1 MEGHVD
7 EALATNAIDLLG
19 QAGRRVLVSGAGH
32 GLGLAVA
39 SAFAGAGARV
49 AALDIDVVTVEGVAE
64 ELGLVAVM
72 QADVNASASIEPAVV
87 AAIETLGGLDVVIN
101 CAAQYPVASLIDE
114 PAELMEAVFQTNVAG
129 YLRVVRA
136 AVPALR
142 RSPSGRIVNFA
153 SVMLFTADPPM
164 MGAYVTS
171 KAAIVGLTRAL
182 ARELGPDGICVNSL
196 APGSIPTIDGLGRR
210 RGGVPA
216 APDGAPVHQAHRTCG
231 GHRGDGAVPGV
242 RGGGIHHRPDAAG
255 RRWLG
260 VRLMAAPMR
269 VDLRDRVAVV
279 TGAGQGLG
287 EAIAV
292 ALADAGA
299 RVAVTDVVQDRANT
313 VAARLPGAAGWRLDV
328 ADWDGVSVV
337 AARISASLGAPTILV
352 NNAGVQ
358 RIAPSTDLSKADW
371 QMVLDVNLAGTFRCA
386 QAFAPGMMAAG
397 GGCIVNVASINALVG
412 MPGRAPYN
420 ASKAGVVAITQVLA
434 AEWAALGIR
443 VNAVAPG
450 YVWTRMLEDAAATG
464 YLWWRGH
471 PGQDTRAASCSTR
484 RDRQRSA
491 LPRFGWRIVRAWAH
505 PDRGRRIHRLRRAGT
520 HLVPHGRAHDRL
532 TKPTG
537 GSHSLSPC
545 EADERERSAVCLR
558 GSCGRAGAHPRP
570 WPRCSGAIGHKHD
583 ASKRCQAGS
592 IAICPM
598 VLTRTV
604 SRCLIC

>member
-196 APGSIPTIDGLGRR
+196 APGSIPTRSTASVGD
-210 RGGVPA
+210 VA
-216 APDGAPVHQAHRTCG
+216 AFQR
-231 GHRGDGAVPGV
+231 
-242 RGGGIHHRPDAAG
+242 
-255 RRWLG
+255 
-260 VRLMAAPMR
+260 RLMELQCIKRIGRVEDIAA
-269 VDLRDRVAVV
+269 
-279 TGAGQGLG
+279 T
-287 EAIAV
+287 
-292 ALADAGA
+292 ALFLASE
-299 RVAVTDVVQDRANT
+299 
-313 VAARLPGAAGWRLDV
+313 GAAFITGQTLLVDGGWVFD
-328 ADWDGVSVV
+328 
-337 AARISASLGAPTILV
+337 
-352 NNAGVQ
+352 
-358 RIAPSTDLSKADW
+358 
-371 QMVLDVNLAGTFRCA
+371 
-386 QAFAPGMMAAG
+386 
-397 GGCIVNVASINALVG
+397 
-412 MPGRAPYN
+412 
-420 ASKAGVVAITQVLA
+420 
-434 AEWAALGIR
+434 
-443 VNAVAPG
+443 
-450 YVWTRMLEDAAATG
+450 
-464 YLWWRGH
+464 
-471 PGQDTRAASCSTR
+471 
-484 RDRQRSA
+484 
-491 LPRFGWRIVRAWAH
+491 
-505 PDRGRRIHRLRRAGT
+505 
-520 HLVPHGRAHDRL
+520 
-532 TKPTG
+532 
-537 GSHSLSPC
+537 
-545 EADERERSAVCLR
+545 
-558 GSCGRAGAHPRP
+558 
-570 WPRCSGAIGHKHD
+570 
-583 ASKRCQAGS
+583 
-592 IAICPM
+592 
-598 VLTRTV
+598 
-604 SRCLIC
+604 